1 MGDFYCTWHVEVNNL
16 ADRDTFLRSV
26 HGLDGAELA
35 DYIAPRANTTDQV
48 FAGAVMTGGS
58 PGRSGSS
65 RVLIDKFV
73 EALRPLMDPG
83 AWGYYSLVGYGAE
96 GRRYVASDHVA
107 FSRDFVHE
115 TSGREIQKRLL
126 VDLSAAMLRARPP
139 RWFLSYLEG
148 GENSASEVYALTH
161 VGAELAQHM
170 DLLAQ
175 RHRPLGGRTLM
186 VEIADVLPCWFFEVG
201 DFPQA
206 FGISEAEA
214 EELEETLDWD
224 PYNFHEMTE
233 RLRRPAARQRACNAG
248 TRLEYE
254 RLRVLIGVDGI
265 DDVWAHVVLRHD
277 SDRDYYTTAPF
288 PSEWYQ

>member
-1 MGDFYCTWHVEVNNL
+1 MTLQDDVRDVLRLVARELPRHNFSSPSPFHLLDRRVE
-16 ADRDTFLRSV
+16 FQ
-26 HGLDGAELA
+26 GQEM
-35 DYIAPRANTTDQV
+35 
-48 FAGAVMTGGS
+48 AV
-58 PGRSGSS
+58 
-65 RVLIDKFV
+65 V
-73 EALRPLMDPG
+73 EALVRIHEELRGP
-83 AWGYYSLVGYGAE
+83 
-96 GRRYVASDHVA
+96 ASDPQVGGEH
-107 FSRDFVHE
+107 RR
-115 TSGREIQKRLL
+115 TPSGHPYLRCRLPL
-126 VDLSAAMLRARPP
+126 RCPPALRRARPP

-148 GENSASEVYALTH
+148 GENAANEVYALTH
-161 VGAELAQHM
+161 VSVELAQHM

-175 RHRPLGGRTLM
+175 RHRVRGGGTLM
-186 VEIADVLPCWFFEVG
+186 VSIDDVLPCWFFEVG
-201 DFPQA
+201 DFPKA